1 MLPDNRASDGNN
13 LLISLASTITLGY
26 LITRFR
32 MFRTLW
38 RFLPL
43 LVVVTAWF
51 FNRQAEDA
59 ASTSE
64 NSESEVEEKP
74 ERKRASA

>member
-1 MLPDNRASDGNN
+1 MSPAKRTSDGNN
-13 LLISLASTITLGY
+13 LLISLASTMIVGY
-26 LITRFR
+26 LSTRFKL
-32 MFRTLW
+32 FRTLW

-59 ASTSE
+59 ATISE
-64 NSESEVEEKP
+64 DVAEPETEK
-74 ERKRASA
+74 ASA